1 MHGTNFV
8 LVNNLKPQSEYKE
21 YLQSDFLGLKC
32 EIASSI
38 QCNRRLMEIQY
49 VFTRSKVKAP

>member
-8 LVNNLKPQSEYKE
+8 LVNNLKPQSEYTE

-32 EIASSI
+32 EITSAI
-38 QCNRRLMEIQY
+38 QCNRRLIEIQF
-49 VFTRSKVKAP
+49 VFTRSKVKAS